1 MRSLHVAFCVISS
14 AALIGCAS
22 SNNTSTAD
30 ASGGSTM
37 AQPERGSGVSP
48 KTYLTDFR
56 PIEDD
61 KAVMTVHGM
70 GCPLCAENI
79 DKTLAGIPGVKD
91 SYIDMSDGSVTVNF
105 TGEAH
110 PSRAALA
117 KSIVDSGFTLVNIRA
132 DGEGGEGG

>member
-1 MRSLHVAFCVISS
+1 MRLMHAAVMAFGA
-14 AALIGCAS
+14 AALVGCAS
-22 SNNTSTAD
+22 SGPQSD
-30 ASGGSTM
+30 APHAEMTP
-37 AQPERGSGVSP
+37 PEPGTGTSP

-61 KAVMTVHGM
+61 KAVMTVYGM

-79 DKTLAGIPGVKD
+79 SKTLAGITGVKD

-105 TGEAH
+105 TGDAH

-132 DGEGGEGG
+132 DGEGG

>member
-1 MRSLHVAFCVISS
+1 MRSLHAALCIISS
-14 AALIGCAS
+14 AAIAACAS
-22 SNNTSTAD
+22 SNNNTTTTNPSQT
-30 ASGGSTM
+30 TM

-56 PIEDD
+56 PIEADS
-61 KAVMTVHGM
+61 ATMTVYGM

-79 DKTLAGIPGVKD
+79 SKTLAGITGVKD

-105 TGEAH
+105 TGDAH

-117 KSIVDSGFTLVNIRA
+117 KSIVDSGFTLVNIKA
-132 DGEGGEGG
+132 DGEGG